1 MRKEAKGVLKSFPAP
16 PRSLSNPFQL
26 TEIFGEESHDL
37 IGLSI
42 VQRAN
47 HNGMGREE
55 WHKVKAGYQDI
66 GISGSGN
73 QDIRASGLE
82 IIVFSFPD
90 NLMPGIL
97 HPDILV
103 S

>member
-1 MRKEAKGVLKSFPAP
+1 
-16 PRSLSNPFQL
+16 
-26 TEIFGEESHDL
+26 
-37 IGLSI
+37 
-42 VQRAN
+42 
-47 HNGMGREE
+47 MGREE

-73 QDIRASGLE
+73 QDIRASGLA
-82 IIVFSFPD
+82 ILVFSLPD

-103 S
+103 T